1 MIDPNVNVPVARI
14 GVPDY
19 NCAMRSYSMIGV
31 FAGVIALAPT
41 LAIAQQ
47 QPPPPPPNPQGEI
60 QTPDRS
66 GTANVKSVAEAPLHD
81 LNITRQGI
89 PPVLLQAITN
99 PYDKPTPLDCGE
111 ILRQLHGLDVALG
124 ADFDEPETPQSPSL
138 TQKSGKVALALAHGA
153 AESLLPFAGFVRT
166 LSGAQR
172 HDQLVIEA
180 ITAGSVRRGYLKGL
194 GESRR
199 CPRPATPIHFL
210 HPPPPAHEDGP
221 GPKYPI
227 N

>member
-1 MIDPNVNVPVARI
+1 MRFSII
-14 GVPDY
+14 G
-19 NCAMRSYSMIGV
+19 ALI
-31 FAGVIALAPT
+31 AGALNLAPGP
-41 LAIAQQ
+41 APAAD
-47 QPPPPPPNPQGEI
+47 PPPDSQGQI

-66 GTANVKSVAEAPLHD
+66 GTASIPAAAAAPLHD

-89 PPVLLQAITN
+89 PPILLAAITN
-99 PYDKPTPLDCGE
+99 PYQRPDPLDCGE
-111 ILRQLHGLDVALG
+111 ITIEVRALTVALG

-138 TQKSGKVALALAHGA
+138 TQKSGKIALALMHGA
-153 AESLLPFAGFVRT
+153 AESLLPFAGFART

-194 GESRR
+194 GEARR

-210 HPPPPAHEDGP
+210 HPPPPAREDGP

-227 N
+227 R

>member
-1 MIDPNVNVPVARI
+1 MALFGLGVVAPAN
-14 GVPDY
+14 GSASD
-19 NCAMRSYSMIGV
+19 
-31 FAGVIALAPT
+31 
-41 LAIAQQ
+41 
-47 QPPPPPPNPQGEI
+47 PPPASQGEI

-66 GTANVKSVAEAPLHD
+66 GTANVTSAAAAPLHD
-81 LNITRQGI
+81 LNITRQSI
-89 PPVLLQAITN
+89 PPILLSAITN
-99 PYDKPTPLDCGE
+99 PYEKPSPLDCEE
-111 ILRQLHGLDVALG
+111 ITRQVRVLESILG

-138 TQKSGKVALALAHGA
+138 TQKSGNVALALVHGA
-153 AESLLPFAGFVRT
+153 AETLLPFAGFVRT

-199 CPRPATPIHFL
+199 CPRPASPVHFL
-210 HPPPPAHEDGP
+210 HPPPPAREDGP

-227 N
+227 H

>member
-1 MIDPNVNVPVARI
+1 
-14 GVPDY
+14 
-19 NCAMRSYSMIGV
+19 MRSFARVVV
-31 FAGVIALAPT
+31 FALSSLLAGAPM
-41 LAIAQQ
+41 AIADPA
-47 QPPPPPPNPQGEI
+47 PPGSQGQI

-66 GTANVKSVAEAPLHD
+66 GTANIPSAAEAPLHD

-89 PPVLLQAITN
+89 PPILLAAITD
-99 PYDKPTPLDCGE
+99 PYGLPSPLDCPE
-111 ILRQLHGLDVALG
+111 ITKQVHALTVALG
-124 ADFDEPETPQSPSL
+124 ADFDEPDTPQSPSL
-138 TQKSGKVALALAHGA
+138 TKKTGKIALALFHGA
-153 AESLLPFAGFVRT
+153 AESLLPFAGYVRT

-199 CPRPATPIHFL
+199 CPRPATPAHFA
-210 HPPPPAHEDGP
+210 HPPPPAREDGP

-227 N
+227 R

>member
-1 MIDPNVNVPVARI
+1 MRSLILI
-14 GVPDY
+14 GVL
-19 NCAMRSYSMIGV
+19 
-31 FAGVIALAPT
+31 AGLAVAAAP
-41 LAIAQQ
+41 AVAD
-47 QPPPPPPNPQGEI
+47 PPSPGSQGEI

-66 GTANVKSVAEAPLHD
+66 GSANVVSAAEAPLHD

-89 PPVLLQAITN
+89 PPILLSAITN
-99 PYDKPTPLDCGE
+99 PYDEPAPLDCGE
-111 ILRQLHGLDVALG
+111 IARQIRALNMALG

-138 TQKSGKVALALAHGA
+138 TQKSGRIALALAHGA
-153 AESLLPFAGFVRT
+153 AESLLPFAGYIRT

-199 CPRPATPIHFL
+199 CVRPATPVHFL
-210 HPPPPAHEDGP
+210 HSPAPAHEDGP

-227 N
+227 E

>member
-1 MIDPNVNVPVARI
+1 MVLFALAVLTPVA
-14 GVPDY
+14 
-19 NCAMRSYSMIGV
+19 
-31 FAGVIALAPT
+31 APAT
-41 LAIAQQ
+41 D
-47 QPPPPPPNPQGEI
+47 PPPDSQGEI

-66 GTANVKSVAEAPLHD
+66 GTANAAAAAAAPLHD
-81 LNITRQGI
+81 LNITRQPV
-89 PPVLLQAITN
+89 PPILLAAITN
-99 PYDKPTPLDCGE
+99 PYEKPSPLDCGE
-111 ILRQLHGLDVALG
+111 ITRQVRVLEGILG
-124 ADFDEPETPQSPSL
+124 ADFDEPDTPQSPSL
-138 TQKSGKVALALAHGA
+138 TQKSGRVALALVHGA

-199 CPRPATPIHFL
+199 CPRPASPVHFL
-210 HPPPPAHEDGP
+210 YPPPPAREDGP

-227 N
+227 R

>member
-1 MIDPNVNVPVARI
+1 MRAAGIAMVLFGLGVVAPAS
-14 GVPDY
+14 GSASD
-19 NCAMRSYSMIGV
+19 
-31 FAGVIALAPT
+31 
-41 LAIAQQ
+41 
-47 QPPPPPPNPQGEI
+47 PPPASQGEI

-66 GTANVKSVAEAPLHD
+66 GTADVTSAAAAPLHD
-81 LNITRQGI
+81 LNITRQSI
-89 PPVLLQAITN
+89 PPILLSAITN
-99 PYDKPTPLDCGE
+99 PYERPSPLDCAE
-111 ILRQLHGLDVALG
+111 ITRQVRVLEGILG
-124 ADFDEPETPQSPSL
+124 ADFDEPDTPQSPSL
-138 TQKSGKVALALAHGA
+138 TQKSGKVALALVHGA

-199 CPRPATPIHFL
+199 CPRPASPVHFL

-227 N
+227 H

>member
-1 MIDPNVNVPVARI
+1 
-14 GVPDY
+14 
-19 NCAMRSYSMIGV
+19 MRSIGMIL
-31 FAGVIALAPT
+31 ACASLASLPPAALAD
-41 LAIAQQ
+41 
-47 QPPPPPPNPQGEI
+47 PPPPASQGQI

-66 GTANVKSVAEAPLHD
+66 GTADIPSVAEAPLHD
-81 LNITRQGI
+81 LNITRQAI
-89 PPVLLQAITN
+89 PPILLAAITN
-99 PYDKPTPLDCGE
+99 PYAPPHPLDCAE
-111 ILRQLHGLDVALG
+111 VTRQVRALTVALG
-124 ADFDEPETPQSPSL
+124 ADFDEPDTPQHPSL
-138 TQKSGKVALALAHGA
+138 TQKTGRVALALAHGA

-199 CPRPATPIHFL
+199 CPRPATPR
-210 HPPPPAHEDGP
+210 HPLYPPAPAREDGP

-227 N
+227 Q

>member
-1 MIDPNVNVPVARI
+1 MVLAGLLAMAPAARAAS
-14 GVPDY
+14 D
-19 NCAMRSYSMIGV
+19 
-31 FAGVIALAPT
+31 
-41 LAIAQQ
+41 
-47 QPPPPPPNPQGEI
+47 PPPSSPQPAPDSQGQI

-66 GTANVKSVAEAPLHD
+66 GTASVPAAAEAPLHD

-89 PPVLLQAITN
+89 PPILLAAITN
-99 PYDKPTPLDCGE
+99 PYDKPVPLDCGE
-111 ILRQLHGLDVALG
+111 ITAQVRALTIALG
-124 ADFDEPETPQSPSL
+124 ADFDEPDTPQNPSL
-138 TQKSGKVALALAHGA
+138 TQKSGRVALALVHGA

-199 CPRPATPIHFL
+199 CPRPATPVHFL
-210 HPPPPAHEDGP
+210 HPPPPAREDGP
-221 GPKYPI
+221 GPKFPI
-227 N
+227 H

>member
-1 MIDPNVNVPVARI
+1 MQRLLMFGLCAGLALLTAR
-14 GVPDY
+14 
-19 NCAMRSYSMIGV
+19 AA
-31 FAGVIALAPT
+31 FAD
-41 LAIAQQ
+41 
-47 QPPPPPPNPQGEI
+47 PPPPGSQGEI

-66 GTANVKSVAEAPLHD
+66 GSANVESAAEAPLHD
-81 LNITRQGI
+81 LNITRQHI

-99 PYDKPTPLDCGE
+99 PYDPPVPTVCPE
-111 ILRQLHGLDVALG
+111 ILRQIRVLNHALG
-124 ADFDEPETPQSPSL
+124 ADFDEPDTPQNPSL
-138 TQKSGKVALALAHGA
+138 TQKTGKVALALAHGA

-194 GESRR
+194 GESRG
-199 CPRPATPIHFL
+199 CPRPAMPAHPL
-210 HPPPPAHEDGP
+210 HPPPPAREDGP